1 MPSILRGELPKV
13 VDWSD
18 ETLHRWL
25 RAYFIRADRE
35 KVGECLSVLLLSNVL
50 YGTPVYHIN
59 GTDPAAWS
67 LKIDRQVV
75 WCDSDGKRLF
85 SKEAASSSAAR
96 CRSATAEEIAA

>member
-1 MPSILRGELPKV
+1 MRLGSLIGLTKLLIGGSKHAR
-13 VDWSD
+13 
-18 ETLHRWL
+18 
-25 RAYFIRADRE
+25 YFIRAGRE